1 MFTKRKKAILLAAT
15 AFSVTSTLAFAQDAQ
30 TQAELDALRA
40 RVEALEASS
49 AGPANGDFRLGNT
62 SLDLYGYIKADFFYD
77 FDFDQGDTAFVNV
90 IGEPST
96 ATSGTFGSTV
106 RQSRIGLRTS
116 TPSALGD
123 IGGQLELDLF
133 ASNGTA
139 ELRLRHANITIGDN
153 WLIGQYWTNFQ
164 PLDTY
169 PTSVEFNGPV
179 GIAFAR
185 QPQIRYTNSF
195 GTNTDFSVS
204 LEENVSGSNSNDPVL
219 TAAAEYNDG
228 TYVAR
233 ISGLYGKAETSDGA
247 TEVDQWGVTL
257 SGSVRP
263 WEGGLFQVNYVTG
276 QAIGPYLIGLGNAIV
291 NGQANDVDGYTI
303 ELRQDL
309 GAKWNVG
316 IAYGREDYDLATNSF
331 SDGSGSLNFTELE
344 TIHVNAFYQATDSLT
359 LSAEYIYGE
368 RNDATTGDT
377 FDGSRVQV
385 AAQLNF

>member
-153 WLIGQYWTNFQ
+153 WLIGQY
-164 PLDTY
+164 
-169 PTSVEFNGPV
+169 
-179 GIAFAR
+179 
-185 QPQIRYTNSF
+185 
-195 GTNTDFSVS
+195 
-204 LEENVSGSNSNDPVL
+204 
-219 TAAAEYNDG
+219 
-228 TYVAR
+228 
-233 ISGLYGKAETSDGA
+233 
-247 TEVDQWGVTL
+247 
-257 SGSVRP
+257 
-263 WEGGLFQVNYVTG
+263 
-276 QAIGPYLIGLGNAIV
+276 
-291 NGQANDVDGYTI
+291 
-303 ELRQDL
+303 
-309 GAKWNVG
+309 
-316 IAYGREDYDLATNSF
+316 
-331 SDGSGSLNFTELE
+331 
-344 TIHVNAFYQATDSLT
+344 
-359 LSAEYIYGE
+359 
-368 RNDATTGDT
+368 
-377 FDGSRVQV
+377 
-385 AAQLNF
+385 